1 MAETKI
7 MAPDINHASEN
18 SPKIKYIMA
27 AAINKINIGSV
38 TASFKECQNGL
49 LDLASILL
57 LPKFFRDSFTS
68 STVSPGKEKGLSF
81 VILLIH

>member
-1 MAETKI
+1 
-7 MAPDINHASEN
+7 
-18 SPKIKYIMA
+18 MA

-49 LDLASILL
+49 FDFPSILL
-57 LPKFFRDSFTS
+57 LPKFFRDSFTCCG
-68 STVSPGKEKGLSF
+68 VSPVKENGLSF